1 MARPG
6 RNTIV
11 LSILFFG
18 PLLFYIFLLTGTNNF
33 ARLPVLTNGVDDV
46 TRFQPEAD
54 GQQISLDGNISILC
68 FLGRNPLDHKT
79 NALNLNEKI
88 YKHFFG
94 FKGFQFVVVLPDG
107 SQEYAAQLKKELGAT
122 YDVDQWHFLF
132 GSDQQVLAMFESLKT
147 SYSLDGNISILCFL
161 GRNPLDHKTNAL
173 NLNEK
178 IYKHFF
184 GFKGF
189 QFVVVL
195 PDGSQEYA
203 AQLKKELGATYDV
216 DQWHFLF
223 GSDQQV
229 LAMFESLKTSYSLDA
244 SLYSPDAFI
253 IDREMN
259 LRGRN
264 DDDDMPDGMRYGY
277 NAESISTVHQE
288 MVDDVKVV
296 VAEDRLA
303 LKKNKRQI

>member
-54 GQQISLDGNISILC
+54 GQQI
-68 FLGRNPLDHKT
+68 
-79 NALNLNEKI
+79 
-88 YKHFFG
+88 
-94 FKGFQFVVVLPDG
+94 
-107 SQEYAAQLKKELGAT
+107 
-122 YDVDQWHFLF
+122 
-132 GSDQQVLAMFESLKT
+132 
-147 SYSLDGNISILCFL
+147 SLDGNISILCFL